1 MLTGIYHVFF
11 RAKLSQEDDSYIIL
25 SHVLDP
31 LTFQMD
37 LRLILEPELSDVQT
51 DITAKLDKVKGSVSQ
66 RDLQVLLAILREN
79 LSEGAPQPDP
89 GNHI

>member
-1 MLTGIYHVFF
+1 
-11 RAKLSQEDDSYIIL
+11 
-25 SHVLDP
+25 
-31 LTFQMD
+31 MD

-51 DITAKLDKVKGSVSQ
+51 DITAKLDKVKGSASQ

-89 GNHI
+89 GNNV